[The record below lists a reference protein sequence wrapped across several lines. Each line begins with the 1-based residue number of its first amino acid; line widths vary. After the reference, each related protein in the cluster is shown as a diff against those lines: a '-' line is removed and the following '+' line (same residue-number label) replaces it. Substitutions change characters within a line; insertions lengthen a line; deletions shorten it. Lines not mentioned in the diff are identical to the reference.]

1 MTAKELSLK
10 NSKARNAGTTFEDI
24 ISDSCEYYEEIGIAK
39 IEKTPEPMRT
49 LRPLGRGRYEAVYTK
64 QAQPDFKGTLKGGR
78 AIAFE
83 AKHTDTDRIKR
94 DVISIEQQLC
104 LDAHEELGAECFV
117 LISFG
122 FRHFY
127 KVPWC
132 VFRDMKGY
140 FGFNHIKETAI
151 AEWLT
156 DMKKP
161 HFGCFECKYTGNRLK
176 FLSVV

>member
-64 QAQPDFKGTLKGGR
+64 QAQPDFKGTLRGGR

-83 AKHTDTDRIKR
+83 AKHTDTDRIMR
-94 DVISIEQQLC
+94 SVISDEQEKC
-104 LDAHEELGAECFV
+104 LNAHEQMGAECYVFV
-117 LISFG
+117 SFG
-122 FRHFY
+122 FRKFY
-127 KVPWC
+127 KFPWKL
-132 VFRDMKGY
+132 FRDMKY
-140 FGFNHIKETAI
+140 
-151 AEWLT
+151 
-156 DMKKP
+156 
-161 HFGCFECKYTGNRLK
+161 HFGVKHIREIDHISDFEIKFVGGRLE
-176 FLSVV
+176 FL

>member
-24 ISDSCEYYEEIGIAK
+24 ISDSCEYYEEKGIAK

-64 QAQPDFKGTLKGGR
+64 QAQPDFKGTLRGGR

-94 DVISIEQQLC
+94 SVISDEQEKC
-104 LDAHEELGAECFV
+104 LNAHEQMGAECYV
-117 LISFG
+117 LVSFG
-122 FRHFY
+122 FRRFF
-127 KVPWC
+127 KFPWKL
-132 VFRDMKGY
+132 FRDMKY
-140 FGFNHIKETAI
+140 
-151 AEWLT
+151 
-156 DMKKP
+156 
-161 HFGCFECKYTGNRLK
+161 HFGVKHIREIDHISDFEIKFVGGRLE
-176 FLSVV
+176 FL